1 MQSFYGLDLNEM
13 NKYAIWIIILFL
25 MLLNQSCI
33 NSKGINLN
41 PFIGLFIQRVGSYS
55 FEYTIKKNG
64 KVIETYRNAETG
76 SQKRIGK
83 WEIINN
89 QTILFRFKDSQEEDV
104 KRYIIQN
111 NCLMIVDDKIC
122 LYEKV
127 IK

>member
-1 MQSFYGLDLNEM
+1 M

-41 PFIGLFIQRVGSYS
+41 PFIGSFIQRVGLYS